1 MKIAC
6 VLRSGGPYDGRYVR
20 NLRAGVRHGLAG
32 RPATFVCLTDV
43 PDEVAADCDEVVVLE
58 KNYPGW
64 WSKLELF
71 RLPGPCI
78 YFDLDTLVVGD
89 IGSLYEAVAA
99 AAVGFWMLKPFLH
112 TETWASGV
120 MAWAGDWSSIYTDFD
135 PERDFQYD
143 WDQRYIWRAADR
155 RGVPISAVQERIPE
169 LYSFKRHCQA
179 GPPEGARVICFHGE
193 PRPAKAAATVP
204 WVARWWT

>member
-78 YFDLDTLVVGD
+78 YFDLDTLVIGD

-99 AAVGFWMLKPFLH
+99 ADVGFWMLKPFLH

-120 MAWAGDWSSIYTDFD
+120 MAWAGDWSSITQ
-135 PERDFQYD
+135 PST
-143 WDQRYIWRAADR
+143 A
-155 RGVPISAVQERIPE
+155 VSA
-169 LYSFKRHCQA
+169 SSTA
-179 GPPEGARVICFHGE
+179 
-193 PRPAKAAATVP
+193 RPASTSSM
-204 WVARWWT
+204 ARARSARTSPGCEPASRCCASMRPR